1 MYGSGDAWTSSSSSA
16 TASSLRSSTSCSP
29 SSWPSTSSSS
39 TSPSSSAPAPSS
51 SSSLPFTLAQLA
63 SFRALTTAGSLEAA
77 ADATGR
83 HPTKLA
89 ATVGRLERDLG
100 FALLAPPP
108 PGSSGHP
115 GGSSAADADEG
126 GSGTGAAQQILA
138 SGAPLRL
145 SPAGALLDRYAERL
159 LSLGADALAATRDA
173 RELRTGEV
181 YLAAS
186 QTTGVYFL
194 PRLIGEFKR
203 AHPGV
208 ALQLAVE
215 NTRRCC
221 AAVARGEAD
230 IALVGGEVP
239 ADLAKLLR
247 VEEYAE
253 DEVVLI
259 LPPGHEAARRAAKEQ
274 QQQQKEEEEKNGS
287 SSGGGG
293 GGSSLAVTTRG
304 SIDVSQLPSLRF
316 VSLHKSSTV
325 QAIRARL
332 EAAGLDWRSLPVVLE
347 VNSVE
352 AIKGA
357 VEAGLG
363 AAFVSAAA
371 VAKEAR
377 PGGSLVAL
385 RVRGAELR
393 RKLLC
398 VTDPE
403 RYLPR
408 AARQFAVEQCGLAVD
423 DRGFVTGSRREK
435 GSESGGGSGGG
446 GREPSGPSSPP
457 SSSSPPPGVP
467 AAGCTR
473 YPHLA
478 GRSPPLSELGGPGSA
493 PRGRAGCPP
502 PSGPARSMPG
512 MVNENASP
520 AEEEA
525 FFPAG
530 GAPPPISSL
539 PLPPPPPAPSSPSS
553 SLCELPFTLAQLA
566 ALQAVARTGSGV
578 AAALTLGV
586 SQPAVSK
593 AIAALEAGLACGA
606 LLKPGRRGGP
616 TSLTEAGAALL
627 PHAER
632 ALAAAR
638 EAARALSDLGAA
650 HAGSVRLGA
659 SQTVGTYVMPRLLA
673 AFRRANP
680 RVTAQLV
687 VDSSSAVCAAVAS
700 GVRFLSLS
708 LSLSLS
714 FFHFSFRS
722 FFLETRKT
730 NCVLTRPFLSSS

>member
-1 MYGSGDAWTSSSSSA
+1 MYGVGGEAWASAAAAVSS
-16 TASSLRSSTSCSP
+16 RFSSTSCAP
-29 SSWPSTSSSS
+29 SST
-39 TSPSSSAPAPSS
+39 SAPAPSS

-77 ADATGR
+77 ADARGR
-83 HPTKLA
+83 LPAKLA

-100 FALLAPPP
+100 FALLAAP
-108 PGSSGHP
+108 PGSSLGNN
-115 GGSSAADADEG
+115 SADADE
-126 GSGTGAAQQILA
+126 SSTASPSTGNAAQILS

-145 SPAGALLDRYAERL
+145 TPAGALLDRYAERF

-186 QTTGVYFL
+186 QTTGVYVL
-194 PRLIGEFKR
+194 PKLISEFKK

-230 IALVGGEVP
+230 IAVVGGEVP
-239 ADLAKLLR
+239 SDLARLLR

-259 LPPGHEAARRAAKEQ
+259 LHPGHEAVERASREQ
-274 QQQQKEEEEKNGS
+274 QGQEAEEEGRGKGDKDG
-287 SSGGGG
+287 SGG
-293 GGSSLAVTTRG
+293 SFPARG
-304 SIDVSQLPSLRF
+304 SIDVSRLPSLRY

-325 QAIRARL
+325 QAIHTKL
-332 EAAGLDWRSLPVVLE
+332 EAAGVDWRALSVVLE

-377 PGGSLVAL
+377 MGSLCAL
-385 RVRGAELR
+385 RVRGAELS

-423 DRGFVTGSRREK
+423 DRGFVRGKKSDAGGERE
-435 GSESGGGSGGG
+435 SISASNNGGGNST
-446 GREPSGPSSPP
+446 EP
-457 SSSSPPPGVP
+457 SSSSPNVP

-502 PSGPARSMPG
+502 PSGPARSLPG
-512 MVNENASP
+512 MVTENSPSSGGSGTSSASSSASP
-520 AEEEA
+520 PPSSSALDGSSA
-525 FFPAG
+525 PSLCSPVQPSRG
-530 GAPPPISSL
+530 STGAPPR
-539 PLPPPPPAPSSPSS
+539 SPH
-553 SLCELPFTLAQLA
+553 ELPFTLAQLA

-593 AIAALEAGLACGA
+593 AIAALESGLACGA
-606 LLKPGRRGGP
+606 LLRPGRRGGP

-627 PHAER
+627 PHCER
-632 ALAAAR
+632 TLAAAR
-638 EAARALSDLGAA
+638 EAARALADLRAA
-650 HAGSVRLGA
+650 DAGSVRLGA
-659 SQTVGTYVMPRLLA
+659 SQTVGTYVMPRILA

-700 GVRFLSLS
+700 GVRLV
-708 LSLSLS
+708 LS
-714 FFHFSFRS
+714 FS
-722 FFLETRKT
+722 FFFPKGSRSREGDE
-730 NCVLTRPFLSSS
+730 

>member
-1 MYGSGDAWTSSSSSA
+1 M
-16 TASSLRSSTSCSP
+16 
-29 SSWPSTSSSS
+29 
-39 TSPSSSAPAPSS
+39 
-51 SSSLPFTLAQLA
+51 
-63 SFRALTTAGSLEAA
+63 
-77 ADATGR
+77 
-83 HPTKLA
+83 
-89 ATVGRLERDLG
+89 G
-100 FALLAPPP
+100 FALLAAP
-108 PGSSGHP
+108 PGSSGHSSS
-115 GGSSAADADEG
+115 SSADAAGETLAP
-126 GSGTGAAQQILA
+126 SAAQLLA
-138 SGAPLRL
+138 SGYPLRL
-145 SPAGALLDRYAERL
+145 TPAGALLDRYAERL

-186 QTTGVYFL
+186 QTTGVYVL
-194 PRLIGEFKR
+194 PKLIGAFKR

-208 ALQLAVE
+208 AMQLAVE

-247 VEEYAE
+247 IEEYAE

-259 LPPGHEAARRAAKEQ
+259 LPPGHEAAKRAQEEQ
-274 QQQQKEEEEKNGS
+274 EARKPGS
-287 SSGGGG
+287 SSEESKG
-293 GGSSLAVTTRG
+293 AVVATCG
-304 SIDVSQLPSLRF
+304 SIDVSHLPSLRF

-377 PGGSLVAL
+377 LGSLCAL
-385 RVRGAELR
+385 RVRGAELS

-423 DRGFVTGSRREK
+423 DRGFVCGRKE
-435 GSESGGGSGGG
+435 EGGGSKGAGGEGEAGAGDGGG
-446 GREPSGPSSPP
+446 GGGSSQEPRAAFS
-457 SSSSPPPGVP
+457 GVP

-493 PRGRAGCPP
+493 PRGRAGCPT
-502 PSGPARSMPG
+502 PSGPARSVPG
-512 MVNENASP
+512 MVNGNAPSAGEHSSSP
-520 AEEEA
+520 AEAEA
-525 FFPAG
+525 ATLDAAAAAP
-530 GAPPPISSL
+530 APPLSR
-539 PLPPPPPAPSSPSS
+539 S

-627 PHAER
+627 PHCER
-632 ALAAAR
+632 TLAAAR
-638 EAARALSDLGAA
+638 EAARALADLGAA
-650 HAGSVRLGA
+650 EAGSVRLGA

-700 GVRFLSLS
+700 GVSSGVFFLLSLFKRKGGSDETSKNSKNESLILTVFLSLLPYES
-708 LSLSLS
+708 KTGARCRHRRRGRPRGADWWKQQQWRQRAGLRDPC
-714 FFHFSFRS
+714 FFEPLVVLVF
-722 FFLETRKT
+722 FFLLLLLRLLLLLLLSDRCGAARHPLRRGRARAGGSAGAPSGGGRRRWRREQGRK
-730 NCVLTRPFLSSS
+730 RK